1 MASHLRI
8 SGPLFVKSLPRG
20 RATFSLLLSNLSEND
35 VLVRVIVYAAA
46 FSGFDTA
53 VTWVQIVDEDFPLAV
68 CQTETLEL
76 RLDRNFDCYQF
87 HVENSLPNICFH
99 PALYLVTGKKKPYR
113 DIPLVV
119 GNEWEL
125 FEDI

>member
-1 MASHLRI
+1 MTLHLPPNRGGETMASHLRI

-68 CQTETLEL
+68 GQTETLEL

-87 HVENSLPNICFH
+87 HVE
-99 PALYLVTGKKKPYR
+99 
-113 DIPLVV
+113 
-119 GNEWEL
+119 
-125 FEDI
+125 